1 MSLLLFFF
9 SGHDRELSRDRYE
22 VAFLDYE
29 ISYRVK
35 RLAGH
40 GPFEIPEL
48 FLGHLMSGDLGLLQF
63 IVFSHLNL

>member
-1 MSLLLFFF
+1 MALLLFFF
-9 SGHDRELSRDRYE
+9 SGHDGELSRDRYE

-40 GPFEIPEL
+40 GPFVIPEL